1 MQAKSNLP
9 ATPIKGDKKTTE
21 FFDTYFSKKI
31 EVSTDEFVV
40 VQGFFEKRGF
50 ESSAA
55 KAVASVLIQQAK
67 IDGVK
72 VYEFLDTMA
81 KFSKNQLSQLVIEI
95 LNHNRASTSVLGYRN
110 LETFNTLEARN
121 ILL

>member
-1 MQAKSNLP
+1 MQANSNLP

-31 EVSTDEFVV
+31 QVSTDEFVV

-50 ESSAA
+50 DKSAA
-55 KAVASVLIQQAK
+55 KAVAGVLIQQAK

-72 VYEFLDTMA
+72 VYEFLDTIA
-81 KFSKNQLSQLVIEI
+81 KFTKNQLSQLVIEI
-95 LNHNRASTSVLGYRN
+95 LNHNRASTSTLGYRN
-110 LETFNTLEARN
+110 LATFNTLEARN